1 MKIVEVQFTR
11 DGAKIVTF
19 IRNQYN
25 ELEKE
30 VHDFTHYFYI
40 PDENGEHKT
49 LFGKS
54 VRKRNVKK
62 FWLSKQIQ
70 KDYEETFEGDI
81 SFTKR
86 FMVDKAHELVSPGE
100 PRVLFFDIETT
111 SFTPSD
117 GQVLSIV
124 AYDSY
129 ARKYYELMWHPDLEC
144 DTERKLLIE
153 FAKVIKHVDPDIITG
168 WNSDR
173 FDIPFLYERMEA
185 LQVPTELL
193 SRLGQPIKPY
203 HNGERMEY
211 RIRGRINIDYLKAYK
226 KMVIKGM
233 DSYSL
238 EYVAQKELGAG
249 KIDID
254 KLPGQ
259 LWKEKRFDELLRY
272 NRRDVEIMAE
282 LDKKLEIIKFL
293 DSVADLA
300 SIDFHDTLF
309 NSRIVDSYILR
320 YTSGKGI
327 VLPTRAYTNKSRGY
341 TGAKV
346 LDPIKGIHD
355 NVGIFDLASLYPS
368 IIITFNLSPET
379 MQTEHGI
386 RNEKGLE
393 TILPD
398 SLPKDGFGETYFI
411 PFNNGGGT
419 TVDWDFT
426 NPVHAMNWY
435 KHGEGYAQT
444 QTGTQGIPILI
455 HRMLTGFKGEVDH
468 INGMKLDNRDTNLRI
483 VSHQE
488 NMKNKQHHRNGN
500 ISGITWDN
508 NRKKWKVRKTVN
520 GERKFIGRFD
530 KYEDA
535 VNSLYTQK
543 KGLVPILLEDLFVLR
558 REFRDQGKDREQKVV
573 KTIMNSFYGVMA
585 LPTFRLYTHA
595 MAAEITKHGR
605 EIIEHTKNVVKE
617 HELTV
622 VYGDTDSVFVAGID
636 SVSDAK
642 LLEQNINRR
651 YDDYAASH
659 NLESHRLQIEF
670 EGYASR
676 ALFVKKKRYAMK
688 LDNGEYKIAGFQ
700 LKRSDT
706 QPLARD
712 LQEKILHMIL
722 EGAKAKDIYQWFI
735 ETKNGAL
742 KGAYDTKIGI
752 PRKFVKELSEY
763 TNNYAVNGAEY
774 SNKYLNKHFGAG
786 DKVFVYHIDRVTT
799 AKPTRSIALEFDEDI
814 PDGFLIDRKK
824 HWSRIEKAVM
834 PLLLDADCVEKTK
847 QKTLGDFL

>member
-40 PDENGEHKT
+40 PDDNGEHKT
-49 LFGKS
+49 LFGKP

-70 KDYEETFEGDI
+70 KEYDEVFEGDI

-100 PRVLFFDIETT
+100 PRVLMFDIETT
-111 SFTPSD
+111 SFTPRD
-117 GQVLSIV
+117 GEILSIV

-153 FAKVIKHVDPDIITG
+153 FAKVIKNVDPDIITG

-226 KMVIKGM
+226 KMVIKEM

-293 DSVADLA
+293 DSMADLA

-320 YTSGKGI
+320 YTSSKGI
-327 VLPTRAYTNKSRGY
+327 VLPTRKYTNKSRGY

-386 RNEKGLE
+386 RNEKGL
-393 TILPD
+393 
-398 SLPKDGFGETYFI
+398 
-411 PFNNGGGT
+411 
-419 TVDWDFT
+419 
-426 NPVHAMNWY
+426 
-435 KHGEGYAQT
+435 
-444 QTGTQGIPILI
+444 
-455 HRMLTGFKGEVDH
+455 
-468 INGMKLDNRDTNLRI
+468 
-483 VSHQE
+483 
-488 NMKNKQHHRNGN
+488 
-500 ISGITWDN
+500 
-508 NRKKWKVRKTVN
+508 
-520 GERKFIGRFD
+520 
-530 KYEDA
+530 
-535 VNSLYTQK
+535 
-543 KGLVPILLEDLFVLR
+543 VPILLEDLFVLR

-595 MAAEITKHGR
+595 MASEITKHGR

-636 SVSDAK
+636 SKSDAE
-642 LLEQNINRR
+642 LLEQSINRR

-659 NLESHRLQIEF
+659 NLESHRLKIEF

-688 LDNGEYKIAGFQ
+688 LDDGKYKIAGFQ

-735 ETKNGAL
+735 DIKNGTL

-814 PDGFLIDRKK
+814 PDEFLIDRKK